1 MTEIEKKQVFD
12 LLRRLEILEAEQPPP
27 EKLAI
32 SQVAQQAILE
42 EISRLV
48 RRDWLSVYRNGSTI
62 DVVSLA

>member
-1 MTEIEKKQVFD
+1 MTEIEKKQVLD
-12 LLRRLEILEAEQPPP
+12 LLARLEILEAEQSPP
-27 EKLAI
+27 EELAI
-32 SQVAQQAILE
+32 RQVAQRAIVE

>member
-1 MTEIEKKQVFD
+1 MTETEKNRVLD

-27 EKLAI
+27 EERAI
-32 SQVAQQAILE
+32 REVAQDAIVD

-48 RRDWLSVYRNGSTI
+48 RRDWLSVYRNGGTI